1 MEQMNICSSERTTV
15 SNASSQ
21 SETSA
26 TELQSV
32 VSTLEYEVFLSFR
45 GPDVRKSFVD
55 FLYSY
60 LVRSKIRTFRDEE
73 ELRKGET
80 IASSLI
86 QAITESKIYI
96 PILSKSYASSKWCL
110 QELAKMVECCREGN
124 GHIILPVFYFMD
136 PRDARHQAGPYEE
149 AFEQHSKKHDS
160 VTVQKWRTAL
170 QEVGQMKGWHVTEMD
185 GQGAVIDEIFSK
197 VELHLRSNYTLVTE
211 ELVGIDF
218 HMQEVMRLLNLD
230 SGDGKIVGIH
240 GIGGIGKTTIAKAVY
255 DSICTSFNRCCFI
268 ENIRELLLKNDGVV
282 ALQNKVISRILRDD
296 VQVKDASEGVNIIR
310 QRVCK
315 YKVLVVLDD
324 VGDRFEF
331 DQILGKLG
339 SFNSE
344 SRFIITTRD
353 KRVLELLQ
361 AYKLYEPEEMSYD
374 HSLQL
379 FSRHAFA
386 VRYPPEGYA
395 ALCDEFVKV
404 AARLPLALKVIGS
417 LLFRREKQFWEEKLI
432 ELKQIP
438 PTSNMVQQRLKIS
451 YNELTRNEKT
461 IFLDIACFFI
471 GEDKELPFHMWCDC
485 NLYPESGIRTLV
497 LRSLI
502 KVDERNQFWMHD
514 HLRDLGRG
522 IVIEEDVEHPCKRS
536 RVWSNEDAMNMLK
549 NAEASD
555 RVEMLR
561 VDMVS
566 LYGNFSDNKYFQKLS
581 KLRYLDMELS
591 TLYGD
596 FSEILPD
603 MRWLKLSYCFF
614 IPTNL
619 NLKNMVILELP
630 GCFVTDDWGGWNRVK
645 AAHKL
650 KIINLRC
657 CRGLN
662 RIPDLSQC
670 ASLESIDLTNCLGLK
685 GELNISNFRNLKVI
699 RLQETDITLAG
710 DMEKLQKL
718 QEIITGKLGWG
729 AEEVPVL
736 PTSLK
741 SLTISSPRVPNLLE
755 LKDLEELCF
764 ENCDGAPEIPGDIW
778 KLPKLKTLKTVECSC
793 KGSLLSNQD
802 GNLPSSLTCLIVDWS
817 QGLTRLPNLANLS
830 NLTELRLIHFKA
842 SEIHGLGKLRV
853 LEALEISESMS
864 LLHLHGLKNLV
875 HLKELTLKSCGLE
888 ALPNLSNLIKLH
900 KLVIVKC
907 PLLSEIHGLRELKR
921 SLLHLEVSCCDW
933 LADMDGLES
942 LEALESL
949 TLESTKL
956 PFPDTSRLQNL
967 KQLCIAGWKQ
977 LPEAVALTR
986 LKSLQSLEMK
996 ACKSLRRLPNLS
1008 GLDNLETLDVSGCI
1022 QLVDVTGLAKLK
1034 SLQKLNMSNCWSIEE
1049 LPDISGMKS
1058 LNILYLNECIKLI
1071 KVIGLE
1077 KLESLEQLHMAGC
1090 KSIKELPDMSDL
1102 KNLWLIN
1109 FKGCTKLKKVKGL
1122 EKLGKL
1128 WFVRMEKRLQVK
1140 YLFQLVVWA
1149 RKESAQSKLFR
1160 SLGIEGAEYIRFVDG
1175 SSMEGCG
1182 TD

>member
-699 RLQETDITLAG
+699 RLQETDITLA
-710 DMEKLQKL
+710 
-718 QEIITGKLGWG
+718 
-729 AEEVPVL
+729 A
-736 PTSLK
+736 
-741 SLTISSPRVPNLLE
+741 PRVPNLLE

-830 NLTELRLIHFKA
+830 NLTELRNLNNLVELQLIDIGVT
-842 SEIHGLGKLRV
+842 EIHGLGELRL
-853 LEALEISESMS
+853 LEALRISNSA
-864 LLHLHGLKNLV
+864 LDNLNGLENLV
-875 HLKELTLKSCGLE
+875 DLRELTVKNCGGLE
-888 ALPNLSNLIKLH
+888 NLPSLSNLIKLH
-900 KLVIVKC
+900 SLLVVIKC
-907 PLLSEIHGLRELKR
+907 TLLSDIRGLGDLRR
-921 SLLHLEVSCCDW
+921 SLL
-933 LADMDGLES
+933 
-942 LEALESL
+942 
-949 TLESTKL
+949 
-956 PFPDTSRLQNL
+956 NL
-967 KQLCIAGWKQ
+967 K
-977 LPEAVALTR
+977 
-986 LKSLQSLEMK
+986 
-996 ACKSLRRLPNLS
+996 
-1008 GLDNLETLDVSGCI
+1008 
-1022 QLVDVTGLAKLK
+1022 
-1034 SLQKLNMSNCWSIEE
+1034 
-1049 LPDISGMKS
+1049 
-1058 LNILYLNECIKLI
+1058 
-1071 KVIGLE
+1071 
-1077 KLESLEQLHMAGC
+1077 
-1090 KSIKELPDMSDL
+1090 
-1102 KNLWLIN
+1102 
-1109 FKGCTKLKKVKGL
+1109 
-1122 EKLGKL
+1122 
-1128 WFVRMEKRLQVK
+1128 
-1140 YLFQLVVWA
+1140 
-1149 RKESAQSKLFR
+1149 
-1160 SLGIEGAEYIRFVDG
+1160 
-1175 SSMEGCG
+1175 
-1182 TD
+1182 

>member
-764 ENCDGAPEIPGDIW
+764 ENCDGAPEIPGDI
-778 KLPKLKTLKTVECSC
+778 C
-793 KGSLLSNQD
+793 
-802 GNLPSSLTCLIVDWS
+802 

-842 SEIHGLGKLRV
+842 KCDAAPEIPGDIWQLTKLKTLNLCRCRCNGSLLVDEDDSLPSSLTSLILAWCWDLNRLLNLGNLNNLVELQLIDIGVTEIHGLGELRL
-853 LEALEISESMS
+853 LEALRISNSA
-864 LLHLHGLKNLV
+864 LDNLNGLENLV
-875 HLKELTLKSCGLE
+875 DLRELTVKNCGGLE
-888 ALPNLSNLIKLH
+888 NLPSLSNLIKLH
-900 KLVIVKC
+900 SLLVVIKC
-907 PLLSEIHGLRELKR
+907 TLLSDIRGLGDLRR
-921 SLLHLEVSCCDW
+921 SLL
-933 LADMDGLES
+933 
-942 LEALESL
+942 
-949 TLESTKL
+949 
-956 PFPDTSRLQNL
+956 NL
-967 KQLCIAGWKQ
+967 K
-977 LPEAVALTR
+977 
-986 LKSLQSLEMK
+986 
-996 ACKSLRRLPNLS
+996 
-1008 GLDNLETLDVSGCI
+1008 
-1022 QLVDVTGLAKLK
+1022 
-1034 SLQKLNMSNCWSIEE
+1034 
-1049 LPDISGMKS
+1049 
-1058 LNILYLNECIKLI
+1058 
-1071 KVIGLE
+1071 
-1077 KLESLEQLHMAGC
+1077 
-1090 KSIKELPDMSDL
+1090 
-1102 KNLWLIN
+1102 
-1109 FKGCTKLKKVKGL
+1109 
-1122 EKLGKL
+1122 
-1128 WFVRMEKRLQVK
+1128 
-1140 YLFQLVVWA
+1140 
-1149 RKESAQSKLFR
+1149 
-1160 SLGIEGAEYIRFVDG
+1160 
-1175 SSMEGCG
+1175 
-1182 TD
+1182 

>member
-699 RLQETDITLAG
+699 RLQETDITLA
-710 DMEKLQKL
+710 
-718 QEIITGKLGWG
+718 
-729 AEEVPVL
+729 A
-736 PTSLK
+736 
-741 SLTISSPRVPNLLE
+741 PRVPNLLE

-830 NLTELRLIHFKA
+830 NLT
-842 SEIHGLGKLRV
+842 
-853 LEALEISESMS
+853 
-864 LLHLHGLKNLV
+864 GLKNLV

-949 TLESTKL
+949 TL
-956 PFPDTSRLQNL
+956 
-967 KQLCIAGWKQ
+967 
-977 LPEAVALTR
+977 
-986 LKSLQSLEMK
+986 
-996 ACKSLRRLPNLS
+996 SLRRLPNLS

>member
-438 PTSNMVQQRLKIS
+438 PTSNM
-451 YNELTRNEKT
+451 
-461 IFLDIACFFI
+461 
-471 GEDKELPFHMWCDC
+471 
-485 NLYPESGIRTLV
+485 
-497 LRSLI
+497 SLI

-718 QEIITGKLGWG
+718 QEIITGKL
-729 AEEVPVL
+729 
-736 PTSLK
+736 
-741 SLTISSPRVPNLLE
+741 
-755 LKDLEELCF
+755 
-764 ENCDGAPEIPGDIW
+764 
-778 KLPKLKTLKTVECSC
+778 
-793 KGSLLSNQD
+793 
-802 GNLPSSLTCLIVDWS
+802 
-817 QGLTRLPNLANLS
+817 
-830 NLTELRLIHFKA
+830 
-842 SEIHGLGKLRV
+842 
-853 LEALEISESMS
+853 
-864 LLHLHGLKNLV
+864 
-875 HLKELTLKSCGLE
+875 
-888 ALPNLSNLIKLH
+888 
-900 KLVIVKC
+900 
-907 PLLSEIHGLRELKR
+907 IHGLRELKR

-967 KQLCIAGWKQ
+967 KQLCIAGS
-977 LPEAVALTR
+977 LTR

>member
-1 MEQMNICSSERTTV
+1 MEQMNMCSSEKTTV

-21 SETSA
+21 LETSA

-96 PILSKSYASSKWCL
+96 PILSNSYASSKWCL

-136 PRDARHQAGPYEE
+136 PRDVRHQAGPYEE
-149 AFEQHSKKHDS
+149 AFEQHSKKHDP

-211 ELVGIDF
+211 ELVGIDC
-218 HMQEVMRLLNLD
+218 HVQEVTRLLNLD

-268 ENIRELLLKNDGVV
+268 ENIRELLLKNDGVM

-417 LLFRREKQFWEEKLI
+417 LLFRRDKQFWEEKLI
-432 ELKQIP
+432 ELKQVP

-497 LRSLI
+497 LRSLM

-536 RVWSNEDAMNMLK
+536 RVWSNEDAINMLK
-549 NAEASD
+549 NVEASD

-561 VDMVS
+561 VDMIS
-566 LYGNFSDNKYFQKLS
+566 LYGNFSDNKYFQKFS
-581 KLRYLDMELS
+581 KLRYLDMEFS

-596 FSEILPD
+596 FSEILLD
-603 MRWLKLSYCFF
+603 
-614 IPTNL
+614 
-619 NLKNMVILELP
+619 
-630 GCFVTDDWGGWNRVK
+630 
-645 AAHKL
+645 
-650 KIINLRC
+650 
-657 CRGLN
+657 
-662 RIPDLSQC
+662 
-670 ASLESIDLTNCLGLK
+670 
-685 GELNISNFRNLKVI
+685 
-699 RLQETDITLAG
+699 
-710 DMEKLQKL
+710 
-718 QEIITGKLGWG
+718 
-729 AEEVPVL
+729 
-736 PTSLK
+736 
-741 SLTISSPRVPNLLE
+741 
-755 LKDLEELCF
+755 
-764 ENCDGAPEIPGDIW
+764 
-778 KLPKLKTLKTVECSC
+778 
-793 KGSLLSNQD
+793 
-802 GNLPSSLTCLIVDWS
+802 
-817 QGLTRLPNLANLS
+817 GLTRLPNLANLS
-830 NLTELRLIHFKA
+830 NLTELRLIHLKA

-875 HLKELTLKSCGLE
+875 HLKE
-888 ALPNLSNLIKLH
+888 
-900 KLVIVKC
+900 
-907 PLLSEIHGLRELKR
+907 
-921 SLLHLEVSCCDW
+921 LEVSCCDW

-1022 QLVDVTGLAKLK
+1022 QLVDVTGLAKLI

-1058 LNILYLNECIKLI
+1058 LNILDLSECIKLI

-1090 KSIKELPDMSDL
+1090 KSVKELPDMSDL

-1122 EKLGKL
+1122 EKLEKL
-1128 WFVRMEKRLQVK
+1128 VAHKLKNCGRLENLPSVSNLIK
-1140 YLFQLVVWA
+1140 LHSLVVIKCTLLSDI
-1149 RKESAQSKLFR
+1149 RGLGDLRRSFLNLEVKECG
-1160 SLGIEGAEYIRFVDG
+1160 SLANIQGLESLQALE
-1175 SSMEGCG
+1175 SLTLE
-1182 TD
+1182 

>member
-353 KRVLELLQ
+353 
-361 AYKLYEPEEMSYD
+361 
-374 HSLQL
+374 
-379 FSRHAFA
+379 
-386 VRYPPEGYA
+386 
-395 ALCDEFVKV
+395 
-404 AARLPLALKVIGS
+404 
-417 LLFRREKQFWEEKLI
+417 
-432 ELKQIP
+432 
-438 PTSNMVQQRLKIS
+438 
-451 YNELTRNEKT
+451 
-461 IFLDIACFFI
+461 
-471 GEDKELPFHMWCDC
+471 
-485 NLYPESGIRTLV
+485 
-497 LRSLI
+497 I

-718 QEIITGKLGWG
+718 QEIITG
-729 AEEVPVL
+729 
-736 PTSLK
+736 
-741 SLTISSPRVPNLLE
+741 N
-755 LKDLEELCF
+755 
-764 ENCDGAPEIPGDIW
+764 
-778 KLPKLKTLKTVECSC
+778 
-793 KGSLLSNQD
+793 
-802 GNLPSSLTCLIVDWS
+802 

-875 HLKELTLKSCGLE
+875 HLKELTLKSCGDAAPEIPGDIWQLTKLKTLNLCRCRCNGSLLVDEDDSLPSSLTSLILAWCWDLNRLLNLGNLNNLVELQLIDIGVTEIHGLGELRLLE
-888 ALPNLSNLIKLH
+888 ALRISNSALDNLNGLENLVDLRELTVKNCGGLENLPSLSNLIKLH
-900 KLVIVKC
+900 SLLVVIKC
-907 PLLSEIHGLRELKR
+907 TLLSDIRGLGDLRR
-921 SLLHLEVSCCDW
+921 SLL
-933 LADMDGLES
+933 
-942 LEALESL
+942 
-949 TLESTKL
+949 
-956 PFPDTSRLQNL
+956 NL
-967 KQLCIAGWKQ
+967 K
-977 LPEAVALTR
+977 
-986 LKSLQSLEMK
+986 
-996 ACKSLRRLPNLS
+996 
-1008 GLDNLETLDVSGCI
+1008 
-1022 QLVDVTGLAKLK
+1022 
-1034 SLQKLNMSNCWSIEE
+1034 
-1049 LPDISGMKS
+1049 
-1058 LNILYLNECIKLI
+1058 
-1071 KVIGLE
+1071 
-1077 KLESLEQLHMAGC
+1077 
-1090 KSIKELPDMSDL
+1090 
-1102 KNLWLIN
+1102 
-1109 FKGCTKLKKVKGL
+1109 
-1122 EKLGKL
+1122 
-1128 WFVRMEKRLQVK
+1128 
-1140 YLFQLVVWA
+1140 
-1149 RKESAQSKLFR
+1149 
-1160 SLGIEGAEYIRFVDG
+1160 
-1175 SSMEGCG
+1175 
-1182 TD
+1182 

>member
-1 MEQMNICSSERTTV
+1 MEQMNMCSSEKTTV

-21 SETSA
+21 LETSA

-96 PILSKSYASSKWCL
+96 PILSNSYASSKWCL

-136 PRDARHQAGPYEE
+136 PRDVRHQAGPYEE
-149 AFEQHSKKHDS
+149 AFEQHSKKHDP

-185 GQGAVIDEIFSK
+185 G
-197 VELHLRSNYTLVTE
+197 ELHLRSNYTLVTE
-211 ELVGIDF
+211 ELVGIDC
-218 HMQEVMRLLNLD
+218 HVQEVTRLLNLD

-268 ENIRELLLKNDGVV
+268 ENIRELLLKNDGVM

-417 LLFRREKQFWEEKLI
+417 LLFRRDKQFWEEKLI
-432 ELKQIP
+432 ELKQVP

-497 LRSLI
+497 LRSLM

-536 RVWSNEDAMNMLK
+536 RVWSNEDAINMLK
-549 NAEASD
+549 NVEASD

-561 VDMVS
+561 VDMIS
-566 LYGNFSDNKYFQKLS
+566 LYGNFSDNKYFQKFS
-581 KLRYLDMELS
+581 KLRYLDMEFS

-596 FSEILPD
+596 FSEILLD
-603 MRWLKLSYCFF
+603 MRWLKLSYCIS

-619 NLKNMVILELP
+619 NLKNMIILELP
-630 GCFVTDDWGGWNRVK
+630 GCAVTDDWGGWNRVK
-645 AAHKL
+645 VAHKL

-657 CRGLN
+657 CLCLN
-662 RIPDLSQC
+662 RIPNLSQC
-670 ASLESIDLTNCLGLK
+670 ASLESIDLTDCLRLK

-718 QEIITGKLGWG
+718 QEIKTGKLGWG

-830 NLTELRLIHFKA
+830 NLTELRLIHLKA

-942 LEALESL
+942 LEALE
-949 TLESTKL
+949 T
-956 PFPDTSRLQNL
+956 
-967 KQLCIAGWKQ
+967 
-977 LPEAVALTR
+977 VALTR

-1022 QLVDVTGLAKLK
+1022 QLVDVTGLAKLI

-1058 LNILYLNECIKLI
+1058 LNILDLSECIKLI

-1090 KSIKELPDMSDL
+1090 KSVKELPDMSDL

-1122 EKLGKL
+1122 EKLEKL
-1128 WFVRMEKRLQVK
+1128 WFVRMQYCSPVKQFPDLSHLQK
-1140 YLFQLVVWA
+1140 LKKLYIMGWRQLPELTGIKSLTSLKSFEMTACESLRKLTDLSWA
-1149 RKESAQSKLFR
+1149 SADWNHCK
-1160 SLGIEGAEYIRFVDG
+1160 G
-1175 SSMEGCG
+1175 SFSR
-1182 TD
+1182 

>member
-802 GNLPSSLTCLIVDWS
+802 ASTGIISSLDPSSLTSLILAWCWD
-817 QGLTRLPNLANLS
+817 LNRLLNLGNLN
-830 NLTELRLIHFKA
+830 NLVELQLIDIGVT
-842 SEIHGLGKLRV
+842 EIHGLGELRL
-853 LEALEISESMS
+853 LEALRISNSA
-864 LLHLHGLKNLV
+864 LDNLNGLENLV
-875 HLKELTLKSCGLE
+875 DLRELTVKNCGGLE
-888 ALPNLSNLIKLH
+888 NLPSLSNLIKLH
-900 KLVIVKC
+900 SLLVVIKC
-907 PLLSEIHGLRELKR
+907 TLLSDIRGLGDLRR
-921 SLLHLEVSCCDW
+921 SLLNLNFRQYCSPVKQFPDLSHLQKLKKLYIMGWRQLPELTGIESLTSLKYFEMTSCESLRKLTDLSGLKNLENLDVNGCVRLVDV
-933 LADMDGLES
+933 MGFGRLES
-942 LEALESL
+942 LQ
-949 TLESTKL
+949 
-956 PFPDTSRLQNL
+956 RLFFKVTVRL
-967 KQLCIAGWKQ
+967 SH
-977 LPEAVALTR
+977 VTR
-986 LKSLQSLEMK
+986 
-996 ACKSLRRLPNLS
+996 
-1008 GLDNLETLDVSGCI
+1008 
-1022 QLVDVTGLAKLK
+1022 
-1034 SLQKLNMSNCWSIEE
+1034 
-1049 LPDISGMKS
+1049 
-1058 LNILYLNECIKLI
+1058 
-1071 KVIGLE
+1071 
-1077 KLESLEQLHMAGC
+1077 
-1090 KSIKELPDMSDL
+1090 
-1102 KNLWLIN
+1102 
-1109 FKGCTKLKKVKGL
+1109 
-1122 EKLGKL
+1122 
-1128 WFVRMEKRLQVK
+1128 
-1140 YLFQLVVWA
+1140 
-1149 RKESAQSKLFR
+1149 
-1160 SLGIEGAEYIRFVDG
+1160 
-1175 SSMEGCG
+1175 
-1182 TD
+1182 

>member
-1 MEQMNICSSERTTV
+1 MEQMNMCSSEKTTV

-21 SETSA
+21 LETSA

-96 PILSKSYASSKWCL
+96 PILSNSYASSKWCL

-136 PRDARHQAGPYEE
+136 PRDVRHQAGPYEE
-149 AFEQHSKKHDS
+149 AFEQHSKKHDP

-211 ELVGIDF
+211 ELVGIDC
-218 HMQEVMRLLNLD
+218 HVQEVTRLLNLD

-268 ENIRELLLKNDGVV
+268 ENIRELLLKNDGVM

-417 LLFRREKQFWEEKLI
+417 LLFRRDKQFWEEKLI
-432 ELKQIP
+432 ELKQVP

-497 LRSLI
+497 LRSLM

-536 RVWSNEDAMNMLK
+536 RVWSNEDAINMLK
-549 NAEASD
+549 NVEASD

-561 VDMVS
+561 VDMIS
-566 LYGNFSDNKYFQKLS
+566 LYGNFSDNKYFQKFS
-581 KLRYLDMELS
+581 KLRYLDMEFS

-596 FSEILPD
+596 FSEILLD
-603 MRWLKLSYCFF
+603 MRWLKLSYCIS

-619 NLKNMVILELP
+619 NLKNMIILELP
-630 GCFVTDDWGGWNRVK
+630 GCAVTDDWGGWNRVK
-645 AAHKL
+645 VAHKL

-657 CRGLN
+657 CLCLN
-662 RIPDLSQC
+662 RIPNLSQC
-670 ASLESIDLTNCLGLK
+670 ASLESIDLTDCLRLK

-699 RLQETDITLAG
+699 RLQETDITLA
-710 DMEKLQKL
+710 
-718 QEIITGKLGWG
+718 
-729 AEEVPVL
+729 A
-736 PTSLK
+736 
-741 SLTISSPRVPNLLE
+741 PRVPNLLE

-830 NLTELRLIHFKA
+830 NLT
-842 SEIHGLGKLRV
+842 
-853 LEALEISESMS
+853 
-864 LLHLHGLKNLV
+864 GLKNLV

-949 TLESTKL
+949 TL
-956 PFPDTSRLQNL
+956 
-967 KQLCIAGWKQ
+967 
-977 LPEAVALTR
+977 
-986 LKSLQSLEMK
+986 
-996 ACKSLRRLPNLS
+996 SLRRLPNLS

-1022 QLVDVTGLAKLK
+1022 QLVDVTGLAKLI

-1058 LNILYLNECIKLI
+1058 LNILDLSECIKLI

-1090 KSIKELPDMSDL
+1090 KSVKELPDMSDL

-1122 EKLGKL
+1122 EKLEKL

-1149 RKESAQSKLFR
+1149 RRESAQSKLFR
-1160 SLGIEGAEYIRFVDG
+1160 SMGMEGAEYIV
-1175 SSMEGCG
+1175 
-1182 TD
+1182 

>member
-1 MEQMNICSSERTTV
+1 MEQMNMCSSEKTTV

-21 SETSA
+21 LETSA

-96 PILSKSYASSKWCL
+96 PILSNSYASSKWCL

-136 PRDARHQAGPYEE
+136 PRDVRHQAGPYEE
-149 AFEQHSKKHDS
+149 AFEQHSKKHDP

-211 ELVGIDF
+211 ELVGIDC
-218 HMQEVMRLLNLD
+218 HVQEVTRLLNLD

-268 ENIRELLLKNDGVV
+268 ENIRELLLKNDGVM

-417 LLFRREKQFWEEKLI
+417 LLFRRDKQFWEEKLI
-432 ELKQIP
+432 ELKQVP

-497 LRSLI
+497 LRSLM

-536 RVWSNEDAMNMLK
+536 RVWSNEDAINMLK
-549 NAEASD
+549 NVEASD

-561 VDMVS
+561 VDMIS
-566 LYGNFSDNKYFQKLS
+566 LYGNFSDNKYFQKFS
-581 KLRYLDMELS
+581 KLRYLDMEFS

-596 FSEILPD
+596 FSEILLD
-603 MRWLKLSYCFF
+603 MRWLKLSYCIS

-619 NLKNMVILELP
+619 NLKNMIILELP
-630 GCFVTDDWGGWNRVK
+630 GCAVTDDWGGWNRVK
-645 AAHKL
+645 VAHKL

-657 CRGLN
+657 CLCLN
-662 RIPDLSQC
+662 RIPNLSQC
-670 ASLESIDLTNCLGLK
+670 ASLESIDLTDCLRLK

-699 RLQETDITLAG
+699 RLQETDIT
-710 DMEKLQKL
+710 
-718 QEIITGKLGWG
+718 
-729 AEEVPVL
+729 
-736 PTSLK
+736 
-741 SLTISSPRVPNLLE
+741 
-755 LKDLEELCF
+755 
-764 ENCDGAPEIPGDIW
+764 
-778 KLPKLKTLKTVECSC
+778 
-793 KGSLLSNQD
+793 
-802 GNLPSSLTCLIVDWS
+802 

-830 NLTELRLIHFKA
+830 NLTELRLIHLKA

-1022 QLVDVTGLAKLK
+1022 QLVDVTGLAKLI

-1058 LNILYLNECIKLI
+1058 LNILDLMVIKCTLLSDIRGLGDLRRSFLNLEVKECGSLANIQ
-1071 KVIGLE
+1071 G
-1077 KLESLEQLHMAGC
+1077 LESLQALERQYC
-1090 KSIKELPDMSDL
+1090 SPVKQFPDLSHL
-1102 KNLWLIN
+1102 Q
-1109 FKGCTKLKKVKGL
+1109 KLKKLYIMGWRQLPELTGIKSLTSLKSFEMTACESLRKLTDLSWASADWNHCKGS
-1122 EKLGKL
+1122 
-1128 WFVRMEKRLQVK
+1128 FSR
-1140 YLFQLVVWA
+1140 
-1149 RKESAQSKLFR
+1149 
-1160 SLGIEGAEYIRFVDG
+1160 
-1175 SSMEGCG
+1175 
-1182 TD
+1182 

>member
-645 AAHKL
+645 
-650 KIINLRC
+650 
-657 CRGLN
+657 
-662 RIPDLSQC
+662 
-670 ASLESIDLTNCLGLK
+670 
-685 GELNISNFRNLKVI
+685 
-699 RLQETDITLAG
+699 
-710 DMEKLQKL
+710 
-718 QEIITGKLGWG
+718 
-729 AEEVPVL
+729 
-736 PTSLK
+736 
-741 SLTISSPRVPNLLE
+741 
-755 LKDLEELCF
+755 
-764 ENCDGAPEIPGDIW
+764 
-778 KLPKLKTLKTVECSC
+778 
-793 KGSLLSNQD
+793 
-802 GNLPSSLTCLIVDWS
+802 
-817 QGLTRLPNLANLS
+817 LANLS

-1049 LPDISGMKS
+1049 LPDISAS
-1058 LNILYLNECIKLI
+1058 LTSLILAWCWDLNRLLNLGNLNNLVELQLIDIGVTEIHGLGELRLLEALRISNSALDNLNGLENLVDLRELTVKNCGGLENLPSLSNLIKLHSLLVVI
-1071 KVIGLE
+1071 KCTLLSDIRGLGDLRRSLLNLKQYCSPVKQFPDLSHLQKLKKLYIMGWRQLPE
-1077 KLESLEQLHMAGC
+1077 LTGIESLTSLKYFEMTSCESLRKLTDLSGLKNLENLDVNGCVRLVDVMGFGRLESLQRLF
-1090 KSIKELPDMSDL
+1090 
-1102 KNLWLIN
+1102 
-1109 FKGCTKLKKVKGL
+1109 FKVT
-1122 EKLGKL
+1122 
-1128 WFVRMEKRLQVK
+1128 VRLSHVTR
-1140 YLFQLVVWA
+1140 
-1149 RKESAQSKLFR
+1149 
-1160 SLGIEGAEYIRFVDG
+1160 
-1175 SSMEGCG
+1175 
-1182 TD
+1182 